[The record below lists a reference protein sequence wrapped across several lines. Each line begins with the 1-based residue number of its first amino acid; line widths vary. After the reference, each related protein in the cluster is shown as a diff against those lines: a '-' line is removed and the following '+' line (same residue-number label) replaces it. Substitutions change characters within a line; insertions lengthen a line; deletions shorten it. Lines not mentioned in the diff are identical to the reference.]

1 MSPGPSYTAA
11 LHNPMLLL
19 WCCVQVAH
27 DTEAPG
33 GEHKVKLASVIVQEE
48 AGQIDGIS
56 NAAAVEH
63 VHDILFR
70 HTGVGSGNGVF
81 DIRNHI

>member
-1 MSPGPSYTAA
+1 
-11 LHNPMLLL
+11 
-19 WCCVQVAH
+19 VQ

-33 GEHKVKLASVIVQEE
+33 GEHKIKLASVIVQEE
-48 AGQIDGIS
+48 AGHGPGID

-63 VHDILFR
+63 VHDISFR
-70 HTGVGSGNGVF
+70 HTGVGSGGGVF

>member
-1 MSPGPSYTAA
+1 
-11 LHNPMLLL
+11 L
-19 WCCVQVAH
+19 QVVH

-33 GEHKVKLASVIVQEE
+33 GEHKVKLAAVIVQEE
-48 AGQIDGIS
+48 AGHIAGID

-63 VHDILFR
+63 VHDISFR
-70 HTGVGSGNGVF
+70 HTGVGSGKGVF

>member
-1 MSPGPSYTAA
+1 MK
-11 LHNPMLLL
+11 LL
-19 WCCVQVAH
+19 
-27 DTEAPG
+27 
-33 GEHKVKLASVIVQEE
+33 SVIVQEE

-63 VHDILFR
+63 VHDISFR
-70 HTGVGSGNGVF
+70 AHAGVGAGKGVF